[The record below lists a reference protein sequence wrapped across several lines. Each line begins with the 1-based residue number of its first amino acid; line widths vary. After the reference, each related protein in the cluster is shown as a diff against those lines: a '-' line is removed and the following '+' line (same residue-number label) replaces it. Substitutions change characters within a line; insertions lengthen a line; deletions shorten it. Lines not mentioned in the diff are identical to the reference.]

1 MPRFVIL
8 RHETPA
14 GFPRESHFD
23 LMLEHVGVLRTWAME
38 WLPALGEDVSAERL
52 PDHRLAYLDY
62 EGKVSGERGSVSRV
76 DAGDYECLQESETQ
90 FVVRVSGQKIR
101 GTLTLTAADG
111 ETHRW
116 RISLSE
122 D

>member
-23 LMLEHVGVLRTWAME
+23 LMLEHAGALRTWAME
-38 WLPALGEDVSAERL
+38 ELPALGKDVSAGGL

-62 EGKVSGERGSVSRV
+62 EGDVSGERGTVSRV
-76 DAGDYECLQESETQ
+76 DAGDYECLQVGETQ
-90 FVVRVSGQKIR
+90 LVVRVSGQRIR
-101 GTLTLTAADG
+101 GTLTLIAAEG
-111 ETHRW
+111 HSHRW
-116 RISLSE
+116 RVSLSE
-122 D
+122 

>member
-23 LMLEHVGVLRTWAME
+23 LMLQVAGALRTWAME
-38 WLPALGEDVSAERL
+38 RLPALGEDVSAERL

-76 DAGDYECLQESETQ
+76 DTGDYECLQESKTQ
-90 FVVRVSGQKIR
+90 FVVRVTGQKIR
-101 GTLTLTAADG
+101 GTLTLILDDEA
-111 ETHRW
+111 THRW
-116 RISLSE
+116 RVSLSE

>member
-14 GFPRESHFD
+14 SYQRGSHFD
-23 LMLEHVGVLRTWAME
+23 LMFEQGEGLRTWSLE
-38 WLPALGEDVSAERL
+38 RLPAPRESVIAERL

-62 EGKVSGERGSVSRV
+62 EGEVSGDRGTVVQV
-76 DAGDYECLQESETQ
+76 DAGEYECLQETATL
-90 FVVRVSGQKIR
+90 FVVRIRGYKMR
-101 GTLTLTAADG
+101 GTLTLRAED
-111 ETHRW
+111 EMVHRW
-116 RISLSE
+116 RVSFSA

>member
-23 LMLEHVGVLRTWAME
+23 LMLEHAGALRTWALE
-38 WLPALGEDVSAERL
+38 RLPALGEVVSAERL
-52 PDHRLAYLDY
+52 CDHRLAYLDY
-62 EGKVSGERGSVSRV
+62 EGEVSGERGAVSRV
-76 DAGDYECLQESETQ
+76 DAGDYECVQENETQ
-90 FVVRVSGQKIR
+90 IVLSVSGQMIR
-101 GTLTLTAADG
+101 GTLTLIAPEG
-111 ETHRW
+111 QSHRW
-116 RISLSE
+116 RVSLLE

>member
-8 RHETPA
+8 RHETSA

-23 LMLEHVGVLRTWAME
+23 LMLERAGALQTWAME
-38 WLPALGEDVSAERL
+38 KLPAQGEGVSAERL

-62 EGKVSGERGSVSRV
+62 EGEVSGERGTVSRV
-76 DAGDYECLQESETQ
+76 DAGDYECLQESETRLA
-90 FVVRVSGQKIR
+90 VRVSGQVIR
-101 GTLTLTAADG
+101 GTLTLITDD
-111 ETHRW
+111 ETTHRW
-116 RISLSE
+116 RISLSA